1 MDAVQWKLIDGK
13 VINRYPYRP
22 TYEQIYNRFLTGV
35 SLNYSSISQ
44 NPYAVFTSEDGA
56 RNVLWYENQQSVAEK
71 IRLAKLFGI
80 KGLSIWRLG
89 NIPDY
94 PDTPET
100 GFKLN
105 IWEEI
110 IKNYKN

>member
-1 MDAVQWKLIDGK
+1 MGK

-22 TYEQIYNRFLTGV
+22 TYEQLYNRFKTGV

-44 NPYAVFTSEDGA
+44 NPYAVFTSEEGA
-56 RNVLWYENQQSVAEK
+56 RNVIWYENQRSIAEK
-71 IRLAKLFGI
+71 IKLAKLFGI

-89 NIPDY
+89 NIPDF
-94 PDTPET
+94 PDTSQT
-100 GFKLN
+100 NMQLN

-110 IKNYKN
+110 IRHY